1 MASFQSECMRYHRQQ
16 AGLSLEQLALLA
28 GVSPETVRRAESGA
42 TKPIGRVVIQI
53 AEALRIG
60 VEELA
65 PSPATGPATLKQLR
79 QRTGQT
85 QRQVAEAIG
94 MSAQMVSR
102 VEAGV
107 YRVRDP
113 GRWAPAYKVS
123 PEQWS
128 TAWQAGRDARRRDI
142 EGARGGT

>member
-1 MASFQSECMRYHRQQ
+1 MAAFRPDHMRYHRQR

-28 GVSPETVRRAESGA
+28 DVSPETVRRAESGA
-42 TKPIGRVVIQI
+42 TKPTGRVVVRI
-53 AEALRIG
+53 AEALRIS
-60 VEELA
+60 VDELA
-65 PSPATGPATLKQLR
+65 PPPATGPATLKQLR

-107 YRVRDP
+107 YRARDP
-113 GRWAPAYKVS
+113 DRWAPAYKVS
-123 PEQWS
+123 PEQWLA
-128 TAWQAGRDARRRDI
+128 AWQTGRDARRRDI